1 MGLLTTFTLD
11 LNVELPLLGMNL
23 PLEDKLELR
32 IRELRLAPD
41 GDITGE
47 GLFVHLPTRWEI
59 RKRDS
64 SHGRRRRHRVP
75 VDQVE
80 TVCSFRCY
88 IDQDGRWIVEV
99 TLQD

>member
-11 LNVELPLLGMNL
+11 LYVELPLLDMKL
-23 PLEDKLELR
+23 SLDDKLELR
-32 IRELRLAPD
+32 VRELRLAPD

-47 GLFVHLPTRWEI
+47 GLFVHLPTQWEMEE
-59 RKRDS
+59 RDS
-64 SHGRRRRHRVP
+64 SRGRRRRRRVP

-88 IDQDGRWIVEV
+88 IGQEGRWVVEV